1 LRAVIAV
8 GLGLS
13 IACGACT
20 SSTGDEAPEIVYDPC
35 SPLTIAV
42 SASATDHEVR
52 GVAGAIA
59 AWQARL
65 PVQMAIGS
73 GPRAETVLPVRFISD
88 SGLRAVY
95 WDAQGTISINRDL
108 LAPAEYPIAIA
119 HEMGHAF
126 GLPHVGARER
136 ASVMNVGN
144 VSLPPTGHDADE
156 VIARWASC
164 IDAADD

>member
-1 LRAVIAV
+1 LRAVIVV

-13 IACGACT
+13 LACSACT
-20 SSTGDEAPEIVYDPC
+20 SSTGDEEPEIVYDPC

-42 SASATDHEVR
+42 SASATDHEQR

-59 AWQARL
+59 AWHVRL
-65 PVQMAIGS
+65 PIQMTIGS
-73 GPRAETVLPVRFISD
+73 GARAEAVLPVRFISD

-108 LAPAEYPIAIA
+108 LAVEEYPIAIA

-144 VSLPPTGHDADE
+144 VMLPPTEHDAGE

-164 IDAADD
+164 SAAPGD